1 MVGTAFQFDIRIKTA
16 ELLLSDFVLR
26 HTENVRHTLCAEQVS
41 GFIRHHKVLWL
52 DKLAHGLAGC
62 GVKVNLLERATSQR
76 QIEQKHIQLRI
87 VFLHH
92 VHDVVI
98 HEVLNAL
105 RLRFNLCVACA
116 HDLRLDRPL
125 GW

>member
-52 DKLAHGLAGC
+52 DKLAHGLAGR

-76 QIEQKHIQLRI
+76 QIEQKHI
-87 VFLHH
+87 
-92 VHDVVI
+92 
-98 HEVLNAL
+98 
-105 RLRFNLCVACA
+105 
-116 HDLRLDRPL
+116 
-125 GW
+125 